1 VRGKIIIM
9 LVATGL
15 ALLAGTA
22 LAASSKPFTLTAVPS
37 AALANGVTTP
47 GEHSPARRAAA
58 SRSAPRD
65 QAESAQPRWTHRV
78 RHRHRRHRRHHPSLV
93 SPSPVASP
101 TPAPAPTV
109 TPTQTPTPVTPTPTP
124 VTPTQTTKPGQ
135 YWYTVASGQ
144 TGQYSTLQPSA
155 NGGTYTPLS
164 DAAAAAL
171 VTPEPERIPQN
182 AAANATPGPA
192 NPASIP
198 WGPWATSQLGK
209 WGYLKY
215 VDGHFTGTTD
225 EILEWAAHK
234 WGLDEDW
241 VKAEATRESSW
252 LQSAVGDNGES
263 YGILQVKAA
272 QSGPASANS
281 GWGGYPYTQ
290 QSTALDADFL
300 CAYLRAVYDGHKPVS
315 WYGGQTVAQ
324 IAAVH
329 GWQYVMWGAV
339 GSWFSGQWGWS
350 NAAGEGYISRVQASL
365 ASRTWLSMR

>member
-1 VRGKIIIM
+1 VRGKTVPM
-9 LVATGL
+9 LVAIGL
-15 ALLAGTA
+15 ALLVGT
-22 LAASSKPFTLTAVPS
+22 LLVTSGKPFALTPAPS
-37 AALANGVTTP
+37 AALADGVKTP
-47 GEHSPARRAAA
+47 GEHSSARGAAAPESARRDKDEGA
-58 SRSAPRD
+58 RP
-65 QAESAQPRWTHRV
+65 PWTYRV
-78 RHRHRRHRRHHPSLV
+78 RHWHRWHPRSDRGLV
-93 SPSPVASP
+93 PTPPVTSA
-101 TPAPAPTV
+101 TPAPAPTFTTQTPPTV
-109 TPTQTPTPVTPTPTP
+109 TPTQT
-124 VTPTQTTKPGQ
+124 TKAGQ

-144 TGQYSTLQPSA
+144 TGQYSTMQPSA

-171 VTPEPERIPQN
+171 VTPTPERIPQN
-182 AAANATPGPA
+182 ATANATPGPQ

-241 VKAEATRESSW
+241 VKAEAVRESSW
-252 LQSAVGDNGES
+252 LQSTVGDNGES
-263 YGILQVKAA
+263 YGILQVKAL
-272 QSGPASANS
+272 QGGPANS

-365 ASRTWLSMR
+365 ASQAWLGLH